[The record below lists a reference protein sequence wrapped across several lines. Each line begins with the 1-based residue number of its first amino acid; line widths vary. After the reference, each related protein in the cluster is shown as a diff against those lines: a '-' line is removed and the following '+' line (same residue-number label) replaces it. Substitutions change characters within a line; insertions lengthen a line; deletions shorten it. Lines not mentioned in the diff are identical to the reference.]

1 MFVLVKVQ
9 VEYVVNNVD
18 LSRQQ
23 RNFVSFSL
31 LIIVFCLPTK
41 PDLFCSEISL
51 QRRKHCKLK
60 HIVYWLEK
68 KEEKR
73 ILISVACKIS
83 CHVPWNV
90 SLFRTGFSDVSKN
103 NLQNILSALN
113 PLWLVKKISCQF
125 HFSPFGNLPS
135 SLLWLAREGCTS
147 LQWIPF

>member
-68 KEEKR
+68 REEKR
-73 ILISVACKIS
+73 ILISVECKIS
-83 CHVPWNV
+83 CHIPWNV
-90 SLFRTGFSDVSKN
+90 SLFRTGFNDVSKN
-103 NLQNILSALN
+103 NLQNTLSALN
-113 PLWLVKKISCQF
+113 PLWLVKKNIVSISLPA
-125 HFSPFGNLPS
+125 FSQPS
-135 SLLWLAREGCTS
+135 VQSFVIG
-147 LQWIPF
+147 